1 MTTIILYLHVLSLVY
16 WLGGD
21 LGTFLSSR
29 YIVRDDLGVEA
40 RQTAFNILQQCDL
53 GPKLAMPLTL
63 GSGFHL
69 TATYWPNLFFGLAIP
84 LVWLVV
90 FFWLSL
96 VFLQHHSGGN
106 PRIATAD
113 LWLRYVV
120 LILGSFFAFS
130 SWKMGLPNWVALKLA
145 VFLSLVGLG
154 IAVRY
159 ALKPFAL
166 AYVQMVTT
174 GATSETNMAMRHHLG
189 VCRRYVWVIWLGL
202 FVNAALGLRLI
213 SV

>member
-1 MTTIILYLHVLSLVY
+1 VTTIILYLHVLSLVY

-96 VFLQHHSGGN
+96 VFWQHHSGGN

-120 LILGSFFAFS
+120 LILGGFFAFS
-130 SWKMGLPNWVALKLA
+130 SWKMGLPNWVALKIA

>member
-96 VFLQHHSGGN
+96 VFWQHHSGGN

-120 LILGSFFAFS
+120 LILGGFFAFS

>member
-96 VFLQHHSGGN
+96 VFWQHHSGGN

-113 LWLRYVV
+113 LWLRNVV
-120 LILGSFFAFS
+120 LILGGFFAFS
-130 SWKMGLPNWVALKLA
+130 SWKMGLPNWVALKIA

>member
-96 VFLQHHSGGN
+96 VFWQHHSGGN

-120 LILGSFFAFS
+120 LILGGFFAFS
-130 SWKMGLPNWVALKLA
+130 SWKMGLPNWVALKIA